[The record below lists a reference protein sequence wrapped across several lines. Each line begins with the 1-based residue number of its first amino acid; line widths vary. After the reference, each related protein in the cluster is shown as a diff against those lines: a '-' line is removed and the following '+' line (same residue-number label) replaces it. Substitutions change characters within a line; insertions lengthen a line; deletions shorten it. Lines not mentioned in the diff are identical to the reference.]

1 MESSELRRPR
11 GRPRLLDRQK
21 ALEAALQL
29 FWRQGYEGT
38 GIADLTA
45 AMGTTPP
52 SLYAAFGSKERL
64 YSEAL
69 DLYSAS
75 YGSFLRR
82 ALDEEPTARRAVE
95 RILRDALEVYAGGP
109 DPRGCMLSVGTL
121 TCAPEHEKVREDLA
135 RRRLATIERLKA
147 RLDRAVAEGELDA
160 GTDTAALAAYY
171 AAVIQGLSI
180 QARDGISRVILESIV
195 DAALGVWPAKAP
207 VAKGRGV
214 RRAGAQ
220 PAS

>member
-1 MESSELRRPR
+1 MEMESRRPR

-29 FWRQGYEGT
+29 FWRRGYEGT

-64 YSEAL
+64 YAEAL

-82 ALDEEPTARRAVE
+82 ALEEEPSARRAIE
-95 RILRDALEVYAGGP
+95 RILRDAVEVYAGGP
-109 DPRGCMLSVGTL
+109 DPRGCMLSVGAL
-121 TCAPEHEKVREDLA
+121 TCAPEHESVREDLA
-135 RRRLATIERLKA
+135 RRRLATIERVKA
-147 RLDRAVAEGELDA
+147 RLDRAVGEGELDSA
-160 GTDTAALAAYY
+160 TDTEALASYY

-180 QARDGISRVILESIV
+180 QARDGIPRKVLEAIAE
-195 DAALGVWPAKAP
+195 AALGTWPDKAKRSR
-207 VAKGRGV
+207 RGS
-214 RRAGAQ
+214 Q
-220 PAS
+220 LDS